1 MQSKIYLID
10 ITCFLGALYT
20 ARNLLLHLRQRR
32 LRLAALMQALAAA
45 SRELN
50 CFAALLDSVVVTQ
63 SQGFQT
69 SPGPRAA
76 DTPHG
81 Q

>member
-1 MQSKIYLID
+1 
-10 ITCFLGALYT
+10 LG
-20 ARNLLLHLRQRR
+20 QRR

-45 SRELN
+45 SRKLN

-63 SQGFQT
+63 SQGFQI

-76 DTPHG
+76 HSPHG